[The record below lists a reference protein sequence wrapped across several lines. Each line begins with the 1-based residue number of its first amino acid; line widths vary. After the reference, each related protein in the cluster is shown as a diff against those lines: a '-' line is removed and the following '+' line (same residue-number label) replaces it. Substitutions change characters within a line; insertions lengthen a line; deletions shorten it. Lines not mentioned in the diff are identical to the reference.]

1 MSLKDTLLKDLKSAM
16 KEKDQIAKSTIQ
28 MVRAAIL
35 QVEKDNKTTLDDEG
49 IVEVVAKQLKQRKD
63 SLREF
68 KKAERADLVEQ
79 TKKEIEVLMGYL
91 PKQLS
96 ESEIREIVKKAV
108 SETGAKT
115 MRDMGK
121 IMQKVMPK
129 VKGKA
134 DGKQVNQIAREFLD

>member
-1 MSLKDTLLKDLKSAM
+1 MSLKDTLLKDLKTAM
-16 KEKDQIAKSTIQ
+16 KEKNQVAKSTIT

-35 QVEKDNKTTLDDEG
+35 QVEKDNKITLDDEG

-63 SLREF
+63 SLSEF
-68 KKAERADLVEQ
+68 LKAERDDLVEE
-79 TKKEIEVLMGYL
+79 TKAEIEVLMNYL

-96 ESEIREIVKKAV
+96 EEEIREIVEAAV
-108 SETGAKT
+108 KETGAET

-121 IMQKVMPK
+121 IMQVVMPK

-134 DGKQVNQIAREFLD
+134 DGKQVNQIAREYLN